1 MIEFSAA
8 AYLEKRKTILQDN
21 CRNLTRR
28 GLIDIESSTGE
39 EPVALEN
46 SLLTVEDRQ
55 RMRKNSYIS
64 KRLNDPKL
72 LEVSK
77 FVGLL
82 KIIMLRELFSQ
93 VLKPSVPDMY
103 SRVIFPL
110 TFLLFNIAYWGFF
123 LIYSNKETL

>member
-21 CRNLTRR
+21 SRNLTRR
-28 GLIDIESSTGE
+28 ALMDIESSTGE
-39 EPVALEN
+39 EPVVLES

-72 LEVSK
+72 LEVYR
-77 FVGLL
+77 FLDVV
-82 KIIMLRELFSQ
+82 RLF
-93 VLKPSVPDMY
+93 D
-103 SRVIFPL
+103 
-110 TFLLFNIAYWGFF
+110 TT
-123 LIYSNKETL
+123 ETIL

>member
-28 GLIDIESSTGE
+28 GLIDIESSAGE

-77 FVGLL
+77 FVGLFDH
-82 KIIMLRELFSQ
+82 ILRGQFLQ
-93 VLKPSVPDMY
+93 VLKPSIPDMY

-110 TFLLFNIAYWGFF
+110 TFLLFNVAYWGFF
-123 LIYSNKETL
+123 LVYSN

>member
-21 CRNLTRR
+21 SRNLTRR
-28 GLIDIESSTGE
+28 TLIDIESSTGE
-39 EPVALEN
+39 EPVVLEN

-72 LEVSK
+72 LEVSR
-77 FVGLL
+77 FLDVV
-82 KIIMLRELFSQ
+82 ELFVMTETILQ
-93 VLKPSVPDMY
+93 VLRPSIPDMY
-103 SRVIFPL
+103 SRVIFPI
-110 TFLLFNIAYWGFF
+110 TFLLFNVAYWGFF

>member
-1 MIEFSAA
+1 MEFSAA
-8 AYLEKRKTILQDN
+8 AYLEKRKTIPQDN

-28 GLIDIESSTGE
+28 GLLDIESSTGE

-72 LEVSK
+72 LEVSR
-77 FVGLL
+77 FVGLFDL
-82 KIIMLRELFSQ
+82 TLYYGIIF
-93 VLKPSVPDMY
+93 
-103 SRVIFPL
+103 
-110 TFLLFNIAYWGFF
+110 AGFEAQH
-123 LIYSNKETL
+123 S

>member
-1 MIEFSAA
+1 M
-8 AYLEKRKTILQDN
+8 
-21 CRNLTRR
+21 
-28 GLIDIESSTGE
+28 
-39 EPVALEN
+39 ALEN

>member
-21 CRNLTRR
+21 SRNLTRR
-28 GLIDIESSTGE
+28 GLLDIESSTGE

-77 FVGLL
+77 VGLFDL
-82 KIIMLRELFSQ
+82 TLYHNNNTGQFFQ
-93 VLKPSVPDMY
+93 VLKPSIPDMY

-110 TFLLFNIAYWGFF
+110 TFLLFNVAYWGFF
-123 LIYSNKETL
+123 LVYSN